1 MCKKNVVTIEEQVQ
15 QLKDR
20 GLFISELDKMNSVA
34 NAIKGWYEAD
44 INL

>member
-1 MCKKNVVTIEEQVQ
+1 MYGKKAFKIEEQVQ

-20 GLFISELDKMNSVA
+20 GLFISESDKMKSVA
-34 NAIKGWYEAD
+34 NAIKGWYQAE